1 MDLKKVRNAKSAK
14 TRVKAMFNH
23 KKSQGSIGE
32 PVIGEAATP
41 GGLKNLT
48 MSPKFEHTDDNQVF
62 SQKMKL

>member
-1 MDLKKVRNAKSAK
+1 
-14 TRVKAMFNH
+14 MFNH
-23 KKSQGSIGE
+23 KKSQGSIGDAA
-32 PVIGEAATP
+32 IGEVTTP

>member
-1 MDLKKVRNAKSAK
+1 
-14 TRVKAMFNH
+14 MFNH

-32 PVIGEAATP
+32 AAIGEAVTP

-48 MSPKFEHTDDNQVF
+48 MSPKFENTDDDQVF